1 MEMASLTS
9 STPPSAIAATNDTSA
24 TSTAPSSATA
34 TYSTNSSSVTTAT
47 ATATLNSTTTGSPHS
62 QVLLSQSDFNRP
74 SPPTDPTPPGLAL
87 ARSVVNELNMDLD
100 VDDDDDDDEAM
111 PTYQEEQQGPPPAFS
126 TPTRPAPS
134 TTDAAPPE
142 SPLLTPRQSPGAA
155 LFWAEES
162 SECDLDPDIEETPED
177 ERDGCPGS
185 TPDEDILNDT
195 MNICED
201 RHVALFQ
208 RYLSEKKQ
216 LVDNNTVV
224 EVGKG
229 SKKLTW
235 TVREDVKR
243 DECPGTE
250 FYWKDIGVRGFDFG
264 RRTVEVTNKKLK
276 RKRINFFDL
285 LTHLWP
291 GEWKKQLSYLNE
303 RIGKDL
309 QKNNQD
315 RATSKKFI
323 SEHEFFVFFALLI
336 VARLYGRKG
345 NIWDGKENPPIGILP
360 HVDYSCHMKKSRFNF
375 IKTHMAYVFADEGL
389 KGHDEWWQVVGGI
402 DGFNE
407 NRRTR
412 IQAPNDKVLDET
424 MSAFRPT
431 KTPKGDLPHLS
442 YIARKP
448 EPLGTEFKTL
458 AAAYMGVFLHF
469 HLCRSK
475 NDPIQV
481 INL

>member
-100 VDDDDDDDEAM
+100 VDDDDDDDDDEAM

-276 RKRINFFDL
+276 RKRIIF
-285 LTHLWP
+285 LTYLPISGP
-291 GEWKKQLSYLNE
+291 GSGRSSC
-303 RIGKDL
+303 RI
-309 QKNNQD
+309 
-315 RATSKKFI
+315 
-323 SEHEFFVFFALLI
+323 
-336 VARLYGRKG
+336 
-345 NIWDGKENPPIGILP
+345 
-360 HVDYSCHMKKSRFNF
+360 
-375 IKTHMAYVFADEGL
+375 
-389 KGHDEWWQVVGGI
+389 
-402 DGFNE
+402 
-407 NRRTR
+407 
-412 IQAPNDKVLDET
+412 
-424 MSAFRPT
+424 
-431 KTPKGDLPHLS
+431 
-442 YIARKP
+442 
-448 EPLGTEFKTL
+448 
-458 AAAYMGVFLHF
+458 
-469 HLCRSK
+469 
-475 NDPIQV
+475 
-481 INL
+481 